1 MIEIK
6 QLLNTEGALIAKMFQ
21 RNQIYAKVDPSKSV
35 YKDPTSGFIRY
46 SLILRADQRFDAIE
60 KITRELS
67 DALSRQRERMGLPC
81 PINAIPVS
89 VPSFALEVPHPMQQV
104 LLWSPRKITT
114 TRPHTMLIGRSYSG
128 KESKDETVNLA
139 DSGSC
144 HALIVGITGAG
155 KSVLLQNMMLS
166 LTASTSP
173 DDLKIV
179 IVDLKNEDMLPFR
192 HLPHVMTFAGTKD
205 QAIDAIRFVYEEK
218 EKRIVNAGY
227 KPYRL
232 VLWIDEMAQLAAM
245 KECAEMLGDLASIGR
260 GKLIN
265 LVGATQHPTE
275 KGGLGGLLKANFP
288 VRLVGMVA
296 SGQSYVATGRPKI
309 HADLL
314 PGKGAF
320 LRIQGPQVQRFQ
332 SFNIEANDVELMANH
347 IAGTWNKGK
356 RQATAGGYEDGCKPV
371 AQPVITGYHGGYER
385 LHTRGTAKQDITGY
399 GGYASAKFP
408 VNVGRPLTESEAQ
421 AVRQLAESGEFDYNG
436 KPSLNKLTLH
446 VYGSKDPSR
455 LAWVK
460 ETLEKVSV

>member
-89 VPSFALEVPHPMQQV
+89 VPSFALEVPHPVQQM

-114 TRPHTMLIGRSYSG
+114 TQPHTMLIGRSYSG

-173 DDLKIV
+173 GDLKIV

-205 QAIDAIRFVYEEK
+205 QSIDAIRFVYEEK

-347 IAGTWNKGK
+347 VADRWGGK
-356 RQATAGGYEDGCKPV
+356 RQPIAIDMPVEQAAQRIAPVERKPSAKDVLKPV
-371 AQPVITGYHGGYER
+371 FDEYNLGNGEMRRGFMSAAVTLLNGGTLPTGTTFQR
-385 LHTRGTAKQDITGY
+385 LKDQVNAYSLTYFGQSDEKII
-399 GGYASAKFP
+399 KFP
-408 VNVGRPLTESEAQ
+408 QKRAVGM
-421 AVRQLAESGEFDYNG
+421 
-436 KPSLNKLTLH
+436 
-446 VYGSKDPSR
+446 
-455 LAWVK
+455 
-460 ETLEKVSV
+460 

>member
-1 MIEIK
+1 M
-6 QLLNTEGALIAKMFQ
+6 
-21 RNQIYAKVDPSKSV
+21 P
-35 YKDPTSGFIRY
+35 
-46 SLILRADQRFDAIE
+46 
-60 KITRELS
+60 
-67 DALSRQRERMGLPC
+67 
-81 PINAIPVS
+81 
-89 VPSFALEVPHPMQQV
+89 
-104 LLWSPRKITT
+104 
-114 TRPHTMLIGRSYSG
+114 PHTMLIGRSYNG
-128 KESKDETVNLA
+128 KENADETVSVA

-166 LTASTSP
+166 LTAGTSP
-173 DDLKIV
+173 EELKIV

-192 HLPHVMTFAGTKD
+192 GLPHVLTFAGTKD
-205 QAIDAIRFVYEEK
+205 KAIEAIRFVYDEK
-218 EKRIVNAGY
+218 EKRVANAGY

-245 KECAEMLGDLASIGR
+245 KDCAEMLGDLASIGR

-296 SGQSYVATGRPKI
+296 SGQSYVATGRPKV

-347 IAGTWNKGK
+347 IAGMWNKGK
-356 RQATAGGYEDGCKPV
+356 QPVVTGGYDGGRK
-371 AQPVITGYHGGYER
+371 PVITGYNGGYER
-385 LHTRGTAKQDITGY
+385 LHTSEATPKRITGY
-399 GGYASAKFP
+399 SGCQSAIFP
-408 VNVGRPLTESEAQ
+408 VNIGRPLTEGEAR
-421 AVRQLAESGEFDYNG
+421 AVRQLATSAQFDYNG

-455 LAWVK
+455 LNWVK
-460 ETLEKVSV
+460 EALEKASA